1 MGRSWKDL
9 IVWQKSHELV
19 LYIYGVLEEFP
30 KEEKYSLVSQI
41 KRAAISIPTNIVE
54 GHSKNSNKEFLKFLY
69 ISRGSLEEVKYLL
82 ILSRDLNYIS
92 EEIYQKL
99 EEKLS
104 KIGMLLNNLIKSID
118 SRTTSTTHNTNT
130 TRTTRT
136 THNTHTT
143 PKTKGFTL
151 IELVIVIIL
160 VGIVAMVVAPK
171 ITTSDIEKNAE
182 VVQLMSDIRYVQH
195 KSMVTGGG
203 KGILFTTHGYN
214 FLGIS
219 DKEDISGLSA
229 ITPPSQNPLYFDYLG
244 RPDTDNIS
252 TNDNIITNKITITIG
267 GKNIYIAPYA
277 GGVYE

>member
-1 MGRSWKDL
+1 M
-9 IVWQKSHELV
+9 
-19 LYIYGVLEEFP
+19 
-30 KEEKYSLVSQI
+30 
-41 KRAAISIPTNIVE
+41 
-54 GHSKNSNKEFLKFLY
+54 
-69 ISRGSLEEVKYLL
+69 
-82 ILSRDLNYIS
+82 
-92 EEIYQKL
+92 
-99 EEKLS
+99 
-104 KIGMLLNNLIKSID
+104 
-118 SRTTSTTHNTNT
+118 
-130 TRTTRT
+130 
-136 THNTHTT
+136 
-143 PKTKGFTL
+143 
-151 IELVIVIIL
+151 IELVIIIIL

-182 VVQLMSDIRYVQH
+182 VVRLMSDIRYVQH

-252 TNDNIITNKITITIG
+252 TNDNIVTNKITITIG

>member
-1 MGRSWKDL
+1 MRNKIKETESLFFSTSRSHHL
-9 IVWQKSHELV
+9 PI
-19 LYIYGVLEEFP
+19 
-30 KEEKYSLVSQI
+30 SL
-41 KRAAISIPTNIVE
+41 P
-54 GHSKNSNKEFLKFLY
+54 HSLT
-69 ISRGSLEEVKYLL
+69 ISRAK
-82 ILSRDLNYIS
+82 R
-92 EEIYQKL
+92 
-99 EEKLS
+99 
-104 KIGMLLNNLIKSID
+104 
-118 SRTTSTTHNTNT
+118 
-130 TRTTRT
+130 
-136 THNTHTT
+136 
-143 PKTKGFTL
+143 GFTL
-151 IELVIVIIL
+151 IELVIIIIL

-182 VVQLMSDIRYVQH
+182 VVRLMSDIRYVQH

-252 TNDNIITNKITITIG
+252 TNDNIVTNKITITIG